1 MYCSVLISLQKEK
14 FFKPYYQYYQMEV
27 KIYQEQ
33 GGRNYTQERK
43 GDSFRN
49 TVALQEKQTAGGK
62 DTI

>member
-1 MYCSVLISLQKEK
+1 
-14 FFKPYYQYYQMEV
+14 MEV